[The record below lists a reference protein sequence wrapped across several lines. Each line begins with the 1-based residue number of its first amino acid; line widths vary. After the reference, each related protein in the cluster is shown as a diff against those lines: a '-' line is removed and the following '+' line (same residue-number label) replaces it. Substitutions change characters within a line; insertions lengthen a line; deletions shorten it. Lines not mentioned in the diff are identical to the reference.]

1 MNIINNEAIAGTGL
15 WAAQSLQAEFLRASK
30 SYNPDIDPRLPK
42 HDVLAANLTANS
54 NVIVVSNIS
63 VFPSPDLGNGLF
75 GAVRVRQ
82 EVILYADVF
91 LGNSSLGNLTRTVGN
106 TVSSGNVIAGNLVS
120 ILGLRTVNS
129 QDKILC

>member
-1 MNIINNEAIAGTGL
+1 MNIINNVAISGTGL
-15 WAAQSLQAEFLRASK
+15 WAAQTLQAEFLRASK

-54 NVIVVSNIS
+54 NVIVVGNIAA
-63 VFPSPDLGNGLF
+63 FPTPDINSGLF
-75 GAVRVRQ
+75 GAIRVRQ
-82 EVILYADVF
+82 EVMLYADVF

-129 QDKILC
+129 